1 MENEDVYGDMYDYII
16 ENEVA
21 TKEELKLVLS
31 IKGHNEKT
39 LTSVIQVRT
48 GFATL
53 EQHKKFVELQNQSDD
68 PDETRWDNIR
78 KAMDSKS
85 A

>member
-1 MENEDVYGDMYDYII
+1 MENEDIFGYRFDYII
-16 ENEVA
+16 ENEIA

-31 IKGHNEKT
+31 IKGYNEKT
-39 LTSVIQVRT
+39 LTSVLGVRT
-48 GFATL
+48 GFDSF

-78 KAMDSKS
+78 ESLNG
-85 A
+85 

>member
-1 MENEDVYGDMYDYII
+1 MYGYMYDYII
-16 ENEVA
+16 ENEIA
-21 TKEELKLVLS
+21 TREELKLVLN

-39 LTSVIQVRT
+39 IKSVLCVRT
-48 GFATL
+48 GFDSF

-78 KAMDSKS
+78 KALDIKS